1 MTDKW
6 AQLAVATSGA
16 ALAETSQTQSE
27 KKELAIKAKQ
37 IRVPVIYEE
46 AFLKAKANGD
56 VCGDFSSFIVEATR
70 RALVDKGLL

>member
-6 AQLAVATSGA
+6 SQLKVATIGA
-16 ALAETSQTQSE
+16 ALAETSQTPE
-27 KKELAIKAKQ
+27 KKEFAIKAKQ

-46 AFLKAKANGD
+46 AFLKAKATGD

-70 RALVDKGLL
+70 RALVEKGLL

>member
-1 MTDKW
+1 MVDKW
-6 AQLAVATSGA
+6 SQLEVATNGA
-16 ALAETSQTQSE
+16 ALSETSQTE

-46 AFLKAKANGD
+46 AFLKAKATGD

-70 RALVDKGLL
+70 RALVEKGLL

>member
-6 AQLAVATSGA
+6 AQLEVATTGA
-16 ALAETSQTQSE
+16 ALAETSQSE
-27 KKELAIKAKQ
+27 KKEFAVKAKQ

-56 VCGDFSSFIVEATR
+56 VCGDFSNFIVEATR
-70 RALVDKGLL
+70 RALAEKGLL